1 MVEIGVGISVMAVM
15 VHLYYN
21 LASAGRHDEGL

>member
-1 MVEIGVGISVMAVM
+1 VGICVMAVM